1 MADIIPTSF
10 LVKNINDIKYPNH
23 GVVAPICI
31 ICELIVPLI
40 IRISVGDI
48 ASAAVRK
55 TNNDRPAKNSELFA
69 KKKEGHS
76 HKRRVM
82 QNRDNTPSHLK
93 INSNS
98 TTTESI
104 GLK

>member
-1 MADIIPTSF
+1 MADIMATSF

-69 KKKEGHS
+69 KKKGGS
-76 HKRRVM
+76 FA
-82 QNRDNTPSHLK
+82 
-93 INSNS
+93 
-98 TTTESI
+98 
-104 GLK
+104 